1 MDSLDRRQGLSS
13 EQVAQRVRDGLS
25 NADEG
30 IKTKTEKQ
38 IILENTFTFF
48 NILNFVLALFVL
60 LVGSFKN
67 LLFLGVIFSN
77 IIIGSFQG
85 IRAKRMIDKLSLISA
100 PKASVLRNGKLQT
113 IPVSGIVMND
123 VLHLSTGQQ
132 ICADAIVLDGEAE
145 VNESLITGESDP
157 VLKRAGDELLSGSF
171 IVSGSCYAEVEH
183 VGRENYANRIANGA
197 KYVKRTNS
205 EILHSLDFI
214 VKTLGF
220 TLVPIGILLFCKQ
233 FFLLH
238 DTIREAVVS
247 TVAAILGMIPEG
259 LILLTSVV
267 FAVSVLRLSRYKTLV
282 QDLYCTESLARVDVL
297 CLDKTGTI
305 TEGTMQVD
313 ELHPLTGYTE
323 EDMTA
328 PLEALVQV
336 LTDDNPT
343 YNAVKAYFPG
353 GSDWKAAA
361 TVPFSSARKWS
372 GAYFGERGTYVMGAG
387 EFILG
392 ERFGALREHT
402 EEYAARGER
411 VLLLAHSAKPFLENK
426 MLPDDIKPVG
436 FILISDKIRTEAP
449 QTLRYFAEQGVTLK
463 VISGDNAVT
472 VSNIAQ
478 KAGLPHAENYCDAT
492 TLHTDEEI
500 AGAIEQYSVFGR
512 VTPQQKLKFVQ
523 ALKDHGH
530 TVAMTGDGVNDV
542 LALKE
547 ADCSIAMASGSD
559 AARTVSNLV
568 LLDSNFASMPQVVKE
583 GRRSINNLQRSASLF
598 LQKTIY
604 STVLGVLFIFLSAS
618 YPFEPIQLTFIS
630 SITIGIPSFILALE
644 PNNERI
650 SGSFLANVLKK
661 SFPSALTMILGVLF
675 LMLFKGPLN
684 LTNPQVSTL
693 SVIVAFAVGFML
705 MFKLCLPFNALR
717 GALFGTMVAAFFV
730 GYIGC
735 MDLVSMVPL
744 TAPMLFILIPLLIV
758 SIVFMVQTN
767 HFMEHFAEHH
777 TRRLLQSR
785 FFQNHRRKR
794 REAAHKDRHAAR
806 RTRRRTEQPSRV
818 RDSKRA

>member
-85 IRAKRMIDKLSLISA
+85 IRAKRTIDKLSLISA
-100 PKASVLRNGKLQT
+100 PKASVLRDGKLQT

-336 LTDDNPT
+336 LMDDNPT
-343 YNAVKAYFPG
+343 YNL
-353 GSDWKAAA
+353 S
-361 TVPFSSARKWS
+361 
-372 GAYFGERGTYVMGAG
+372 
-387 EFILG
+387 
-392 ERFGALREHT
+392 
-402 EEYAARGER
+402 
-411 VLLLAHSAKPFLENK
+411 
-426 MLPDDIKPVG
+426 
-436 FILISDKIRTEAP
+436 LIHI
-449 QTLRYFAEQGVTLK
+449 
-463 VISGDNAVT
+463 
-472 VSNIAQ
+472 
-478 KAGLPHAENYCDAT
+478 
-492 TLHTDEEI
+492 
-500 AGAIEQYSVFGR
+500 
-512 VTPQQKLKFVQ
+512 
-523 ALKDHGH
+523 
-530 TVAMTGDGVNDV
+530 
-542 LALKE
+542 
-547 ADCSIAMASGSD
+547 
-559 AARTVSNLV
+559 
-568 LLDSNFASMPQVVKE
+568 
-583 GRRSINNLQRSASLF
+583 
-598 LQKTIY
+598 
-604 STVLGVLFIFLSAS
+604 
-618 YPFEPIQLTFIS
+618 
-630 SITIGIPSFILALE
+630 
-644 PNNERI
+644 
-650 SGSFLANVLKK
+650 
-661 SFPSALTMILGVLF
+661 
-675 LMLFKGPLN
+675 
-684 LTNPQVSTL
+684 
-693 SVIVAFAVGFML
+693 
-705 MFKLCLPFNALR
+705 
-717 GALFGTMVAAFFV
+717 
-730 GYIGC
+730 
-735 MDLVSMVPL
+735 
-744 TAPMLFILIPLLIV
+744 
-758 SIVFMVQTN
+758 
-767 HFMEHFAEHH
+767 
-777 TRRLLQSR
+777 
-785 FFQNHRRKR
+785 
-794 REAAHKDRHAAR
+794 
-806 RTRRRTEQPSRV
+806 
-818 RDSKRA
+818 

>member
-77 IIIGSFQG
+77 IIIGLFQG
-85 IRAKRMIDKLSLISA
+85 IRAKRTIDKLSLISA

-132 ICADAIVLDGEAE
+132 ICADAIVLEGEAE

-426 MLPDDIKPVG
+426 VLPDDIEPVG

-675 LMLFKGPLN
+675 LTLFKGPLN

-794 REAAHKDRHAAR
+794 REAAHKNRHAAR
-806 RTRRRTEQPSRV
+806 RMRRRTEQPSRV
-818 RDSKRA
+818 RDGKRA